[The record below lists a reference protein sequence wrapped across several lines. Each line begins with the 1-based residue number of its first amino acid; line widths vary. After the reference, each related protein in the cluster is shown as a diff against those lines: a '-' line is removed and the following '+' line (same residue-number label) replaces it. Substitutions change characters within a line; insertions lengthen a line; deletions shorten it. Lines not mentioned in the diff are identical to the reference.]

1 MASASTGELPSVV
14 EASDISAGSY
24 NSGVADLA
32 ESKGTSNSEV
42 RFRSIG
48 AAAASKQAEKLR
60 EPESELDNQEWDA
73 EDGDINDGVGL
84 DCFWH
89 RAACLVLLLMCQSTS
104 SVILEHF
111 DALIQSHPVV
121 IYFLTMLVGAGGN
134 VGGQSVVL
142 VVRKLAIAAVRGR
155 GPNDIGEQHV
165 SGMSLLAKETW
176 AGVQLAVVLA
186 GAAFF
191 RCAAFQVHALECLA
205 ICISMLCIVFM
216 SAIIGAG
223 LPLLLKRL
231 GMDPAHA
238 GAGIQVIMDITG
250 VTITCIVSCF
260 ILGVPLSRSQS
271 NSVTNMAAA
280 HAIAHG
286 HAGSLSGMTI
296 QREESRPLLGFG
308 SHDDP
313 GDPG

>member
-1 MASASTGELPSVV
+1 MANASTGELTSVV
-14 EASDISAGSY
+14 EAPDTGAGLY
-24 NSGVADLA
+24 DVGTADVGG
-32 ESKGTSNSEV
+32 SSPTSNSEV
-42 RFRSIG
+42 RFRSTG
-48 AAAASKQAEKLR
+48 ATAASKQAEKLR
-60 EPESELDNQEWDA
+60 EPVGELETEEWDA
-73 EDGDINDGVGL
+73 EDGDADNAVGL

-89 RAACLVLLLMCQSTS
+89 RAACLVVLLMCQSTS

-155 GPNDIGEQHV
+155 APDDSGEQSV
-165 SGMSLLAKETW
+165 SGMGLIATEMW

-191 RCAAFQVHALECLA
+191 RCAAFHVSALECLA
-205 ICISMLCIVFM
+205 ICTSMFCIVSM
-216 SAIIGAG
+216 STIVGAG

-238 GAGIQVIMDITG
+238 GAAIQVAMDITG
-250 VTITCIVSCF
+250 VTIACIVSCL
-260 ILGVPLSRSQS
+260 ILGVPLSKTQGHSA
-271 NSVTNMAAA
+271 TNMAAA
-280 HAIAHG
+280 HALAHG

-313 GDPG
+313 TDPG